1 MARRKTLPDLVKTKY
16 SLAERLSRLRAEL
29 FGDRGGPELARRLG
43 IPVRTWYNYEAGV
56 TVPAEVV
63 LRIIELTAVEPMWLL
78 HGKGPKFRP
87 KPIEDFDLLP
97 SSERSVGSLLRTALQ
112 ILEQGERNKR
122 AGVNRVHDELDCRA
136 DEDQDED
143 VEDDI
148 VLVDA
153 MATRLEPL
161 TRASGPQF
169 LAAQAQWLE
178 AQEDGR
184 LVINKGDAMSPV
196 IADGASV
203 VYASSGE
210 DPAVLDGKLVVA
222 WVEGTPLI
230 RWFEACG
237 DFAQLRAE
245 SSDTEPCQVSFDI
258 EDESEG
264 DRVRRVLWIRT
275 VH

>member
-87 KPIEDFDLLP
+87 KPIEDYDLLP
-97 SSERSVGSLLRTALQ
+97 NSKRSVGSLLRTALQ

-122 AGVNRVHDELDCRA
+122 SADCHHDPESEVES
-136 DEDQDED
+136 DED
-143 VEDDI
+143 EDDQGDDGD
-148 VLVDA
+148 VLIEVNH
-153 MATRLEPL
+153 TPLEPL
-161 TRASGPQF
+161 TRSSGPEY
-169 LAAQAQWLE
+169 LAARAEWLE
-178 AQEDGR
+178 AEQDGR
-184 LVINKGDAMSPV
+184 RVLNTGDAMAPIV
-196 IADGASV
+196 ADGASV
-203 VYASSGE
+203 VFSGAE
-210 DPAVLDGKLVVA
+210 EGPAALDGKLVVA
-222 WVEGTPLI
+222 WVDGTPRV

-237 DFAQLRAE
+237 SFGSLRAE
-245 SSDTEPCQVSFDI
+245 SADADTSRVSFDL
-258 EDESEG
+258 EG
-264 DRVRRVLWIRT
+264 KAVDRVRRVLWIRRPR
-275 VH
+275 

>member
-78 HGKGPKFRP
+78 HGKGAKFRP

-122 AGVNRVHDELDCRA
+122 AGVNRVHDESDCQA
-136 DEDQDED
+136 DEDEEGDL
-143 VEDDI
+143 

-153 MATRLEPL
+153 TATRLEPL
-161 TRASGPQF
+161 TRASGAQF
-169 LAAQAQWLE
+169 LTAQAQWLE

-184 LVINKGDAMSPV
+184 LVINTGDAMSPI

-210 DPAVLDGKLVVA
+210 DPAELDGKLVVA

-230 RWFEACG
+230 RWFEVCG
-237 DFAQLRAE
+237 DYAQLRAE
-245 SSDTEPCQVSFDI
+245 SPDAEPCQVSFDMFDI
-258 EDESEG
+258 ENELEG

-275 VH
+275 AH